1 MLLEKEISEI
11 KIQVKKSVLLKK
23 KNLYF
28 IIQQK
33 GKEGPSELATR
44 IKILAPK
51 QML

>member
-11 KIQVKKSVLLKK
+11 KIQVKKSILLK

-33 GKEGPSELATR
+33 GKEGPSELATPV
-44 IKILAPK
+44 KILDPQ